1 MALVRE
7 DGQNVAVHGVVTA
20 TGLVLDLSA
29 EPVATSGLVSVDD
42 HIVALTD
49 TEEDPVGGVRNNGNK
64 VGGDDLHLVTV
75 QRDHEVVVD
84 GHVDETDT
92 VLLVLL
98 QGGPLVLATVVA
110 NHLAVDKSGVGNGR
124 RAIEVSN
131 TLGESVDSAVVPIGD
146 CERASIDIVVGSGG
160 TLNNDRTNETIAVL
174 AREVRVVPRS
184 TVLSSLESVGLL
196 LARCDRAL
204 GDTGNTILS
213 VLVPLTETVPVDCSA
228 VVSQLV
234 LDGDLDHVTPVGLN
248 SRAGVLAVDGEDLA
262 LESIRCHG
270 GVGDGPIV
278 TNGAAGG
285 RPVAVEVCVDGE
297 VVVPAFA
304 RSRAVGAAW
313 LRSSSRLRSTSSALP
328 GVGSCGAGGAA
339 GRNGVAVVGVL
350 LPLNVAVD
358 VEKNVLVFK
367 RCAGWH
373 VDGRRP

>member
-1 MALVRE
+1 MAVHHPCARVVCLESKRQPAVGRKHSSVPTGGVVVVEVVDVTVLPSLLTGSEDVEVVAVQVNRVGNLDVVRVSRNGANDPVDPFTLGGELDDAGAIGEAVHLVVLYVVKGRLLPVGVQRCTVDVPVESQGTIGSAGLVEPGVEGSHVVSDLTGWDVRVPVRSEALLVGAALGVLATLADRGLGLVALVRE

-98 QGGPLVLATVVA
+98 QGGPLVLA
-110 NHLAVDKSGVGNGR
+110 
-124 RAIEVSN
+124 
-131 TLGESVDSAVVPIGD
+131 
-146 CERASIDIVVGSGG
+146 SIDIVVGSGG

-213 VLVPLTETVPVDCSA
+213 VLA
-228 VVSQLV
+228 I
-234 LDGDLDHVTPVGLN
+234 DGDRASGLQC
-248 SRAGVLAVDGEDLA
+248 
-262 LESIRCHG
+262 RC
-270 GVGDGPIV
+270 
-278 TNGAAGG
+278 
-285 RPVAVEVCVDGE
+285 
-297 VVVPAFA
+297 
-304 RSRAVGAAW
+304 
-313 LRSSSRLRSTSSALP
+313 
-328 GVGSCGAGGAA
+328 
-339 GRNGVAVVGVL
+339 
-350 LPLNVAVD
+350 
-358 VEKNVLVFK
+358 
-367 RCAGWH
+367 
-373 VDGRRP
+373 